1 MSFVYDN
8 EVKRLLGEER
18 YSALINAVEVKAA
31 WAINPSTW
39 CLTRWG
45 WSTRGSWRSWP
56 MRLDPGSVEV
66 ISWGWIM
73 EQMLIGWR
81 WGRWAGLDKA
91 PHIRVDTD
99 TTWFVDLAVWWRIV
113 FLIYTNH
120 ISKEKAVLLLLIL
133 HLNPPFPQV
142 LSDWY
147 KELAYDLTPD
157 QAQGQ
162 LKTIFKHL
170 NVVIPSIS
178 VSMAKPFS
186 LPTNNQ
192 ILQPRVADEEMEV
205 SERKRLA
212 FMVANTYKESKA
224 MDPLLG
230 TIDSVRNVKE
240 AIKQYGFQ
248 VFSLSPKF
256 YVHYIPFQAQSYS
269 DMPFE
274 EVKAELNTTKWA
286 LLVPFSRQQK
296 NNLLF

>member
-1 MSFVYDN
+1 M
-8 EVKRLLGEER
+8 
-18 YSALINAVEVKAA
+18 
-31 WAINPSTW
+31 
-39 CLTRWG
+39 
-45 WSTRGSWRSWP
+45 
-56 MRLDPGSVEV
+56 
-66 ISWGWIM
+66 
-73 EQMLIGWR
+73 
-81 WGRWAGLDKA
+81 
-91 PHIRVDTD
+91 
-99 TTWFVDLAVWWRIV
+99 
-113 FLIYTNH
+113 
-120 ISKEKAVLLLLIL
+120 LLLLIL

-274 EVKAELNTTKWA
+274 EVKAELNTTK
-286 LLVPFSRQQK
+286 
-296 NNLLF
+296 